1 MLLTVPMLILWMQI
15 SQINGQ
21 EIQQNP
27 QFLLLQEGEDFTL
40 YCNSSVALNGL
51 QWYKQRPGS
60 GPVLLITLLKGGEEK
75 QKRLTARFGEARKD
89 SSLHMEA
96 SQTADAGTYFCAGA
110 QCSQSTCDLSPNLAV
125 QLQEQPLLISP

>member
-15 SQINGQ
+15 SQI
-21 EIQQNP
+21 QQNP
-27 QFLLLQEGEDFTL
+27 RFLLLQEGEDFTI

-51 QWYKQRPGS
+51 QWYRQRPGS

-125 QLQEQPLLISP
+125 EPQEQPLLISP